1 MMKLACVY
9 DVVHPYVV
17 GGVQKRSW
25 EIARRLVKKGH
36 QVTLF
41 GPKYWKG
48 NDVMYREGVR
58 FWGVCPPQPLFIEG
72 RRSIKEAIYFACRV
86 LPPLMKERFDVLEVA
101 NFPYFPCFSA
111 ELCSLA
117 RRSRLVITWHEV
129 WDDYWYEYLGK
140 KGAFG
145 KAVERLVARLPQ
157 KAIVISPHTKTGLER
172 LGRKTADIVAC
183 GVDIAAIE
191 SAAQWP
197 KSNGIIF
204 AGRLAQEKNVIQL
217 LKAVGIL
224 KERGH
229 DMSCIIIGEGPDKVL
244 LQREAHE
251 MGIDTNVRFLGRVE
265 SDADVYSYMKSS
277 RVMVHP
283 STREGFSHVVLEA
296 NACGIPVVTV
306 NHPQNAAQELIMEG
320 RNGFICDLS
329 GADMADKVQQA
340 LSAEGWENRCKEFA
354 AAYDWD
360 NIAESAE
367 LAYLGALD

>member
-1 MMKLACVY
+1 MKIACVY
-9 DVVHPYVV
+9 DVLHPWVV
-17 GGVQKRSW
+17 GGVQKRNW
-25 EIARRLVKKGH
+25 EIGRRLVKKGH
-36 QVTLF
+36 DITLF
-41 GPKYWKG
+41 GPKYWEG
-48 NDVMYREGVR
+48 NDIIYREEVR
-58 FWGVCPPQPLFIEG
+58 LWGVCPPQPLFIEG
-72 RRSIKEAIYFACRV
+72 RRSIREAISFAFKV
-86 LPPLMKERFDVLEVA
+86 LPPLMKEKFDIVEVA

-111 ELCSLA
+111 EFHSLT
-117 RRSRLVITWHEV
+117 RRSRLMITWHEV

-140 KGAFG
+140 KGALG
-145 KAVERLVARLPQ
+145 RTVERLVARLPH
-157 KAIVISPHTKTGLER
+157 KAIAISPHTRTGLKR
-172 LGRKTADIVAC
+172 LGREEADIVAC

-197 KSNGIIF
+197 KSNDIIF
-204 AGRLAQEKNVIQL
+204 VGRLAREKNVIQL
-217 LKAVGIL
+217 TKAISIL

-229 DMSCIIIGEGPDKVL
+229 NTSCLIIGEGPEKDS
-244 LQREAHE
+244 LQSEVHE
-251 MGIDTNVRFLGRVE
+251 MGIATNIRFLGRVE
-265 SDADVYSYMKSS
+265 SDADVYSYMKAS
-277 RVMVHP
+277 RVLVHP

-306 NHPQNAAQELIMEG
+306 NHPHNAAQNLIVEG